1 MTDIETLRVS
11 SGSTGSAW
19 LFLIAA
25 GALDVL
31 CVVLAKLSGGFGRP
45 SIAALTGLAAWL
57 SFVAVGCALRSMPV
71 GPAYAVATGIGV
83 TGSVLVGMLFFGD
96 PCDAPRMF
104 CVALIV
110 TSIVGVKFFV

>member
-1 MTDIETLRVS
+1 MTDIATLRES
-11 SGSTGSAW
+11 SSSTGTAW

-31 CVVLAKLSGGFGRP
+31 CVVLAKMSGGFGRP
-45 SIAALTGLAAWL
+45 SLAALTGVAAWL
-57 SFVAVGCALRSMPV
+57 SFVAVGFAVRSMPL

-83 TGSVLVGMLFFGD
+83 TGGVLVGMLFFGD

-110 TSIVGVKFFV
+110 TGIVGVKLLV